1 MNATTPAQ
9 SPGTFE
15 FHGFD
20 IPVDLLRLTGGGP
33 ETFEVISRG
42 HIDNLQRHVGLSL
55 DFSVLEIWCGIGGT
69 PFR

>member
-1 MNATTPAQ
+1 MSATTPAQ
-9 SPGTFE
+9 SPGASNSMGS
-15 FHGFD
+15 H